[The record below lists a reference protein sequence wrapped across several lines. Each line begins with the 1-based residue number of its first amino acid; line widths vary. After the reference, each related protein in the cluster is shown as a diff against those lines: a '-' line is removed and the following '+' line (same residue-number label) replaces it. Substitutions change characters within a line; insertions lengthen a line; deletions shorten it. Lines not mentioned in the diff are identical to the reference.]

1 MSGNILLVED
11 NTLLRRSL
19 AFNLEKAGY
28 KVTSTAT
35 AEAALDIMPRERP
48 DIILLDISLPGMN
61 GLEALPLFRKEV
73 DVPII
78 FITGRRRELDEIL
91 GLEMGA
97 DDYITKPINEDVLLA
112 HIKAVLRRT
121 RQPVVSQPQKK
132 KITLQALV
140 IDVAGHS
147 VTLQGDRVSL
157 SPREFDLLH
166 ALALNVNRVISIEEL
181 LDQVWGVEYRGQSQV
196 VYVHIRWL
204 REKIEEDPN
213 QPKRIVTVRGVGY
226 KLVAELAA

>member
-97 DDYITKPINEDVLLA
+97 DD
-112 HIKAVLRRT
+112 
-121 RQPVVSQPQKK
+121 
-132 KITLQALV
+132 
-140 IDVAGHS
+140 
-147 VTLQGDRVSL
+147 
-157 SPREFDLLH
+157 
-166 ALALNVNRVISIEEL
+166 
-181 LDQVWGVEYRGQSQV
+181 
-196 VYVHIRWL
+196 
-204 REKIEEDPN
+204 
-213 QPKRIVTVRGVGY
+213 
-226 KLVAELAA
+226 